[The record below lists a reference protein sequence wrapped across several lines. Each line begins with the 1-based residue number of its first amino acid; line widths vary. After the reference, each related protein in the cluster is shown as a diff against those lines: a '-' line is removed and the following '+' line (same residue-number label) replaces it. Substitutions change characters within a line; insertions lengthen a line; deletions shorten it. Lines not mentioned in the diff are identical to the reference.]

1 MGGQFRQQLHVFEVF
16 LLYRNVSTQRAH
28 DFSYI
33 EIPCTRVLSAHG
45 IFARM
50 FDKTF
55 WPGLLKNITVSA
67 TVRSAHVATALGS
80 YSRLVESL

>member
-1 MGGQFRQQLHVFEVF
+1 MCVEVF
-16 LLYRNVSTQRAH
+16 LLYRNVSTQRARAH

-33 EIPCTRVLSAHG
+33 EIPCTRGLSVHG